1 MTTHRAP
8 THCPA
13 CAAPLYVTELG
24 CEQCETRVSGSFAH
38 CEFCA
43 LNDDQRELL
52 RVFLSS
58 RGNMKELER
67 HLGVSYPTA
76 RNRLADLLAALGMAA
91 EAPEPRLEVLESLA
105 RGEIDIEQAMRDL
118 GE

>member
-1 MTTHRAP
+1 MTTHKAP
-8 THCPA
+8 MSCPA
-13 CAAPLYVTELG
+13 CAQPLHIAELG
-24 CEQCETRVSGSFAH
+24 CQACGTKVSGHFAH

-43 LNDDQRELL
+43 LTDDQRELL

-76 RNRLADLLAALGMAA
+76 RNRLADLLGALGMAA
-91 EAPEPRLEVLESLA
+91 PAPEPRLEILESLA
-105 RGEIDIEQAMRDL
+105 RGEIDIDQAMTDL

>member
-1 MTTHRAP
+1 MAEL
-8 THCPA
+8 A
-13 CAAPLYVTELG
+13 CDACG
-24 CEQCETRVSGSFAH
+24 TRVSGNFEH

-43 LNDDQRELL
+43 LTDDQRELL

-76 RNRLADLLAALGMAA
+76 RGRLAELLAALGMAA
-91 EAPEPRLEVLESLA
+91 EETEPRLEILESLA
-105 RGEIDIEQAMRDL
+105 RGEIDVDRAMTDL

>member
-1 MTTHRAP
+1 MTVHKAP
-8 THCPA
+8 TQCPA
-13 CAAPLYVTELG
+13 CSSAMFVAELG
-24 CEQCETRVSGSFAH
+24 CESCETRVSGHFAH

-43 LNDDQRELL
+43 LTDDQRELL

-76 RNRLADLLAALGMAA
+76 RNRLADLLGALGMAA

-105 RGEIDIEQAMRDL
+105 RGDIGVDEAMKEL